1 MWGVSG
7 SNPEAVQRQVLLT
20 KMESAMNKELLEVI
34 ENERWPETSSS
45 YDLDG
50 HNEAINRIAEFAK
63 KAEQAEA
70 EGKTTGSFSHAMQ
83 GIQSY
88 RKNNPMYQIND
99 LEWDDLIEAHNTDI
113 AAKDKRIDSL
123 VRYIQQTENR
133 AALNLKRLQEAG
145 QKIEALQ
152 NDLSIAQE
160 TCKRY
165 RAQLAQRSGLVPAD
179 KAVR

>member
-1 MWGVSG
+1 
-7 SNPEAVQRQVLLT
+7 
-20 KMESAMNKELLEVI
+20 MNKELLEVI
-34 ENERWPETSSS
+34 ENERGPETSSS

-50 HNEAINRIAEFAK
+50 HNEAINLIAEFAK
-63 KAEQAEA
+63 KAEQADA
-70 EGKTTGSFSHAMQ
+70 EGKTTGRFSHAMQ

-99 LEWDDLIEAHNTDI
+99 LEWDDLIEAHNSDI
-113 AAKDKRIDSL
+113 AAKDKRIDFL

-133 AALNLKRLQEAG
+133 AALK

-152 NDLSIAQE
+152 NDLSIALE
-160 TCKRY
+160 ACKRY
-165 RAQLAQRSGLVPAD
+165 RAQLAQRSGLLPAD

>member
-20 KMESAMNKELLEVI
+20 KMESAMFE
-34 ENERWPETSSS
+34 
-45 YDLDG
+45 
-50 HNEAINRIAEFAK
+50 
-63 KAEQAEA
+63 
-70 EGKTTGSFSHAMQ
+70 HAMQ

-88 RKNNPMYQIND
+88 RKNNPLYQIND

-113 AAKDKRIDSL
+113 A
-123 VRYIQQTENR
+123 
-133 AALNLKRLQEAG
+133 EAE

-165 RAQLAQRSGLVPAD
+165 RAQLSRQSGLVPAD